1 MAVNKVDVPK
11 SSTISSLIFKHSE
24 FGLAIGVLSI
34 IVVLIV
40 PLPTFLLDIL
50 ITINISLSF
59 LILLV
64 TLHVKQALEISAFP
78 SLLLFTTLFRL
89 ALNVASTRLI
99 LMHANA
105 GAVIASF
112 GNFVVGGNVVIGM
125 VIFIILTLIQFIVIT
140 KGATRVAEVAARFT
154 LDAMPGKQM
163 SIDADLNSGMITE
176 EEARGRREAI
186 SQEAEF
192 YGSMDGASKFV
203 SGDAIAGIVITLVN
217 IAGGIIIGGLMQ
229 GMGISDALSTYTILT
244 VGDGLVSQIPS
255 LINATSAALLITKAS
270 TKTSLGSE
278 LASQLL
284 TIPRALA
291 FAAGILGFF
300 SLVPGLPKTPFIM
313 MSAFFGLMFYVTRK
327 SSTSGVVEK
336 DGKEQEAKKLKEL
349 KEPEKEI
356 EALLQVDRMGVEVGY
371 KLVPLV
377 DPKKTGGVLSRI
389 NALRKQ
395 LARDMGAIIPP
406 IRLRDNLQLASN
418 EYHIKIKGQTVA
430 KGEIQ
435 PDSYLALGGE
445 EQEPIEGIKTVD
457 PAYGLPGVWISE
469 SKKDSAESAGYTVI
483 DPTSVLITHLTE
495 VVKSHAHE
503 IITREDIQKIIENLK
518 KDSPTLVNELT
529 PSILAL
535 GVVHEVIRNLLR
547 ERISIRD
554 FSTILETL
562 IDHAPG
568 TKDPDVLTEYVR
580 QRLCRTLCGQYQNEA
595 SKISTISFEPRLEQ
609 EIANSIHTTGNKAVL
624 ALEPN
629 YAQKIIDAIAATM
642 KKTYSSSS
650 DTVLLT
656 SSTVRN
662 HIRKLIE
669 SAIPYLPVLSYKE
682 IAPGI
687 QIESLGVVILAE
699 GGERN
704 K

>member
-1 MAVNKVDVPK
+1 MAVKKLSVPRL
-11 SSTISSLIFKHSE
+11 SIPSLFKNSE
-24 FGLAIGVLSI
+24 YGLAIGVVSI
-34 IVVLIV
+34 LVVLVI

-50 ITINISLSF
+50 ITVNISLSF
-59 LILLV
+59 LVLLV
-64 TLHVKQALEISAFP
+64 ALHVKRALEISAFP
-78 SLLLFTTLFRL
+78 SLLLFVTLFRL

-99 LMHANA
+99 LMNADA

-140 KGATRVAEVAARFT
+140 KGATRVSEVAARFT

-163 SIDADLNSGMITE
+163 SIDADLNSGVITE
-176 EEARGRREAI
+176 GEARNRRDAVA
-186 SQEAEF
+186 QEAEF
-192 YGSMDGASKFV
+192 YGAMDGASKFV

-217 IAGGIIIGGLMQ
+217 IAGGMIIGGLMQ
-229 GMGISDALSTYTILT
+229 GMNISDALSTYTILT

-270 TKTSLGSE
+270 SRSSLGGE
-278 LASQLL
+278 LTSQLL
-284 TIPRALA
+284 TVPRALA
-291 FAAGILGFF
+291 FASGILGFF
-300 SLVPGLPKTPFIM
+300 GLIPGLPKVPFII
-313 MSAFFGLMFYVTRK
+313 MSIFFALMFYVTRK
-327 SSTSGVVEK
+327 SSASDVMEK
-336 DGKEQEAKKLKEL
+336 DEEQEAKRLKEL
-349 KEPEKEI
+349 KEPEREI
-356 EALLQVDRMGVEVGY
+356 EALLQVDRIGIEVGY

-377 DPKKTGGVLSRI
+377 DPKKTGGILSRI
-389 NALRKQ
+389 SALRKQ
-395 LARDMGAIIPP
+395 LARDMGTIISP
-406 IRLRDNLQLASN
+406 IRLRDYLRLNPN

-430 KGEIQ
+430 KGEIM
-435 PDSYLALGGE
+435 PDSYLALSGGE

-469 SKKDSAESAGYTVI
+469 SKKETAESAGYTVI

-495 VVKSHAHE
+495 VIKSHAHE
-503 IITREDIQKIIENLK
+503 IITREDIQKLIENLK
-518 KDSPTLVNELT
+518 KDSPTLVEELT
-529 PSILAL
+529 PNVLTL
-535 GVVHEVIRNLLR
+535 GVVHEVVRNLLR

-554 FSTILETL
+554 FGTILETL
-562 IDHAPG
+562 VDYAPT

-580 QRLCRTLCGQYQNEA
+580 QRLCRTLCGQYQDEA

-609 EIANSIHTTGNKAVL
+609 EIANSIHTTGNKSVL

-642 KKTYSSSS
+642 KKTYASSSNI
-650 DTVLLT
+650 VLLT
-656 SSTVRN
+656 SSAVRN

-669 SAIPYLPVLSYKE
+669 NSIPYLPVLSYKE

-687 QIESLGVVILAE
+687 QIESLGVVNLTNE
-699 GGERN
+699 D
-704 K
+704 